1 MTHQRKMP
9 RGVVEQW
16 TSPGAMDIT
25 FVRADLE
32 PPVFGTGPPVDVYT
46 GAVWSLTAYRLSGPL
61 KFGAHLT
68 DPEAQLHLDASNGEA
83 LEAVTFERA
92 GLRLSIGTHDDEAL
106 KVRTEHDG
114 PTRAGPPLPRSCATA
129 GADDHLGRASTA
141 PDQNPRG
148 SRFDCRV
155 SAAGEHVDIHVA
167 TAWAVD
173 RDVYEVTWFA
183 VDADPRR
190 ILMEPLRPK
199 PCTRREPG
207 WRTPHEA
214 GGTTL
219 FTPRA
224 GRFVSDAGK
233 ARRMWPPRVSAG

>member
-16 TSPGAMDIT
+16 TSPGAVDIT

-46 GAVWSLTAYRLSGPL
+46 GAVWSLTAYRLCGPL

-114 PTRAGPPLPRSCATA
+114 PTRAGPPLPRSWTA
-129 GADDHLGRASTA
+129 ALTTPWQGEY
-141 PDQNPRG
+141 G
-148 SRFDCRV
+148 SRSEPTGITIRL
-155 SAAGEHVDIHVA
+155 
-167 TAWAVD
+167 
-173 RDVYEVTWFA
+173 
-183 VDADPRR
+183 PR
-190 ILMEPLRPK
+190 LS
-199 PCTRREPG
+199 G
-207 WRTPHEA
+207 WRTRRHPRGYRL
-214 GGTTL
+214 GG
-219 FTPRA
+219 RS
-224 GRFVSDAGK
+224 R
-233 ARRMWPPRVSAG
+233 